1 MKKPANKRP
10 TTRSERATIAIV
22 TCGFILASGA
32 LHMIMGGIIRPIHF
46 SAAPEPSI
54 TEFVIRTLETP
65 KPTPPP
71 TPRPSPTPRPRPTQ
85 AALHPAARPS
95 AAAYPAAQPHPVVT
109 VPNVAS
115 TTTGSSGSGNEPA
128 TPAAGPV
135 EPVAAPS
142 PTDYRYVIVSAR
154 FIHRVDPIYP
164 QDTLSEGEEGTVIIL
179 LTIGPDGVS
188 DVRVWETSGYPALDR
203 AALEAAKEST
213 YSVPEVNGEPVTETY
228 RIIYTFALNS

>member
-1 MKKPANKRP
+1 M
-10 TTRSERATIAIV
+10 
-22 TCGFILASGA
+22 
-32 LHMIMGGIIRPIHF
+32 
-46 SAAPEPSI
+46 
-54 TEFVIRTLETP
+54 
-65 KPTPPP
+65 
-71 TPRPSPTPRPRPTQ
+71 
-85 AALHPAARPS
+85 HPVAHW
-95 AAAYPAAQPHPVVT
+95 HPVVT
-109 VPNVAS
+109 VPQTQS
-115 TTTGSSGSGNEPA
+115 TPDGGVGVGNGQA
-128 TPAAGPV
+128 TPAVGPA
-135 EPVAAPS
+135 EPIAAPS

-164 QDTLSEGEEGTVIIL
+164 QDAMGGDEEGTVIIL